1 MSKKIKVA
9 GIANILYGLILM
21 SLLLLLFVMVGI
33 GSWENSGIPGFIL
46 FTGLTVAVFGPT
58 VGGYAFLRALT
69 GAQLLMDK
77 KNPKKLL
84 RNLLICKFS
93 VMLILLISG
102 IGMIYNVGVTLEW
115 VGSLL
120 ILIIPQLLSMF
131 LDLPAW
137 LEKVEK
143 NS

>member
-1 MSKKIKVA
+1 MSKKIKLS

-58 VGGYAFLRALT
+58 VGGYAFLMALT

-84 RNLLICKFS
+84 RNLLICKFADPHNTATS
-93 VMLILLISG
+93 FHVLGFTRLVGKGREKFLKLLKIR
-102 IGMIYNVGVTLEW
+102 
-115 VGSLL
+115 
-120 ILIIPQLLSMF
+120 
-131 LDLPAW
+131 
-137 LEKVEK
+137 
-143 NS
+143 

>member
-33 GSWENSGIPGFIL
+33 GSWNSYGMVGFIL
-46 FTGLTVAVFGPT
+46 FTGLIVAVFSPT
-58 VGGYAFLRALT
+58 VGGYAFLMTLT

>member
-1 MSKKIKVA
+1 M
-9 GIANILYGLILM
+9 M
-21 SLLLLLFVMVGI
+21 
-33 GSWENSGIPGFIL
+33 
-46 FTGLTVAVFGPT
+46 
-58 VGGYAFLRALT
+58 ALT

>member
-9 GIANILYGLILM
+9 GIANILYRLILM

-58 VGGYAFLRALT
+58 VGGYAFLMALT